1 MLISFGGATE
11 KRPRTVSM
19 MTPVNSPICAGANP
33 FPSENHTHATVC
45 RCRRNTRKLTSRP
58 LLCGALLTA
67 ASQPVAEVV
76 HHSAHTCEQVIHPC
90 LQRYWLRE

>member
-33 FPSENHTHATVC
+33 FPSENHTC
-45 RCRRNTRKLTSRP
+45 N
-58 LLCGALLTA
+58 
-67 ASQPVAEVV
+67 
-76 HHSAHTCEQVIHPC
+76 C
-90 LQRYWLRE
+90 LQVSQKHS